1 MKELEDQRWFP
12 AMLRNYQTEFI
23 GSVVVWLRVYAPVT
37 RRLRQRLGKP
47 VPMVDLCSGSGG
59 PAITIYRES
68 GAFSSLTL
76 TDKFPG
82 SPQPPNAPWS
92 YVQEPVDAL
101 DLEPERGTCYT
112 MFNAFHHF
120 SDQDKLRIIRR
131 LRDSGCEAC
140 FVELLEPTVL
150 CALKVILMGTMGT
163 LLFTPFV
170 RPFSLGRLFF
180 TYIVPVNV
188 VSITYDG
195 VVSVLRARSA
205 TRYAALFAGE
215 DGAVQ
220 VTRLAGRILP
230 LTLITLRAR

>member
-23 GSVVVWLRVYAPVT
+23 GSVVVWLRVYVPVT